1 MSKHAR
7 SHEPGDDREIK
18 PFDLDAPLPMMRRF
32 RAGQG
37 VTIMVIFILF
47 TLLGTGTLAFRSYQF
62 AHRTDARLNSLE
74 RESKQRVNRRNEE
87 LKEMRRQVHN
97 SEERQ
102 RRIDCN
108 ILQKFPAPPGSGVA
122 RARAELKCGSL
133 PPEPSSTPSPTRKPH
148 G

>member
-7 SHEPGDDREIK
+7 PHDEGDEREIK

-47 TLLGTGTLAFRSYQF
+47 TLLGTGLLAFRSYQF
-62 AHRTDARLNSLE
+62 AHRTDARLTSLE
-74 RESKQRVNRRNEE
+74 KERKQRTAQREEE
-87 LKEMRRQVHN
+87 LKEMRRQVHD

-102 RRIDCN
+102 RRIDCS

-133 PPEPSSTPSPTRKPH
+133 PADPTSTPSPTRKPH